1 MNKFYLPLPVIIL
14 IFYIVYTVFAITMR
28 KIKFNVENLEELD
41 GEFIFTFIKRI
52 KKKEIYF
59 NIDEVKICLLT
70 RILIQK
76 GTFRTINFNI
86 YLNDGYSLRLRKK
99 RECLLF
105 LQVCREKR
113 EDLYQ
118 KILSM
123 IPAETTVV
131 SIIEKELDNFKR
143 QK

>member
-131 SIIEKELDNFKR
+131 SII
-143 QK
+143 

>member
-59 NIDEVKICLLT
+59 SIDEVKICLLT

-143 QK
+143 

>member
-123 IPAETTVV
+123 IPADMTV
-131 SIIEKELDNFKR
+131 ILILEKELDNFER
-143 QK
+143 

>member
-1 MNKFYLPLPVIIL
+1 MKIYLPLPVIIL
-14 IFYIVYTVFAITMR
+14 IFYLVYVFFLIIMK
-28 KIKFNVENLEELD
+28 KIRFNAENLEELD

-143 QK
+143 

>member
-14 IFYIVYTVFAITMR
+14 IFYIIYAAFAITMR

-105 LQVCREKR
+105 PQVCREKR

-143 QK
+143 

>member
-1 MNKFYLPLPVIIL
+1 MNKFYLPLHVIIL

-143 QK
+143 

>member
-105 LQVCREKR
+105 LQVCRDKR

-143 QK
+143 

>member
-131 SIIEKELDNFKR
+131 SIIERELDNFKR
-143 QK
+143 

>member
-14 IFYIVYTVFAITMR
+14 IFYIIYAAFAITMR

-113 EDLYQ
+113 KDLYQ

-143 QK
+143 

>member
-1 MNKFYLPLPVIIL
+1 MTFYLPLPAIIL
-14 IFYIVYTVFAITMR
+14 ILYIIYIIFAIIMR

-41 GEFIFTFIKRI
+41 GEFIFTFLKGI
-52 KKKEIYF
+52 KKEEVYF

-70 RILIQK
+70 RILIRE

-86 YLNDGYSLRLRKK
+86 VLNDGYSFRLRKK

-105 LQVCREKR
+105 LLICRERRK
-113 EDLYQ
+113 ELYQ
-118 KILSM
+118 KTLSM
-123 IPAETTVV
+123 IPAEMTVV

-143 QK
+143 

>member
-14 IFYIVYTVFAITMR
+14 IFYIIYAAFAITMR

-70 RILIQK
+70 RIIIQK
-76 GTFRTINFNI
+76 GTIITINFNI

-113 EDLYQ
+113 ENLYQ

-143 QK
+143 

>member
-1 MNKFYLPLPVIIL
+1 MNKFYLPLPAIIL

-28 KIKFNVENLEELD
+28 KIKFNAENLEELD
-41 GEFIFTFIKRI
+41 GEFIFTFIKKI
-52 KKKEIYF
+52 KKEQIYF
-59 NIDEVKICLLT
+59 HIDEVKMCVLT
-70 RILIQK
+70 RIFIQQ

-86 YLNDGYSLRLRKK
+86 FLNDGYSLRLRKK
-99 RECLLF
+99 SECLLF

-113 EDLYQ
+113 KELYQ

-123 IPAETTVV
+123 IPADMTVI

-143 QK
+143 

>member
-28 KIKFNVENLEELD
+28 KIRFNVENLEELD

-143 QK
+143 

>member
-131 SIIEKELDNFKR
+131 SIIEKELDNFNR
-143 QK
+143 

>member
-131 SIIEKELDNFKR
+131 SIIEKELDNLKR
-143 QK
+143 

>member
-14 IFYIVYTVFAITMR
+14 IFYIVYTVFEITMR

-143 QK
+143 